1 MNISSFDDLVLAA
14 RQQTQPQQLLF
25 VFATAELPDDA
36 TPEQRAG
43 FEQGVGG
50 ALVPATCVDKT
61 LDDISDF
68 SAIKRE
74 ASQFVKNWCVLFA
87 SSLSGADT
95 LPPAQEKIQSA
106 LDRMV
111 EAIKLGAFAN
121 MIAFDDAG
129 QAIALE

>member
-14 RQQTQPQQLLF
+14 RQQAQPQQLLF
-25 VFATAELPDDA
+25 VFAAAELPDDA
-36 TPEQRAG
+36 TPAQRAG
-43 FEQGVGG
+43 FEQGIGG
-50 ALVPATCVDKT
+50 ALVPVMCVDKASEDLT
-61 LDDISDF
+61 DF
-68 SAIKRE
+68 VAMKGESA
-74 ASQFVKNWCVLFA
+74 QFVARWQVLFA
-87 SSLSGADT
+87 SSLSGKGQQAPAD
-95 LPPAQEKIQSA
+95 EKIKAA